1 MTTFDISTD
10 QLAYASA
17 NDMLFGHAKKP
28 VTVGHDVVIG
38 GGHVLPEVNFTLPP
52 MLITDET
59 LEQVRVEFRDMVT
72 HILDR
77 AVALQQETLL
87 LEIEQLF
94 ELTQNPT
101 WGAQVTAD
109 VREIIEDY
117 AANHG
122 VRAGLRVTVADIREL
137 ERPPRMRTGE
147 PAALMLEA
155 FAQNAAAG
163 AHILSI
169 ESTGGKEVFDQAV
182 VAGDLAG
189 MALALGVLAPRDMR
203 HLWGEISAIAE
214 RHGVV
219 PGGDTACGFGNTAM
233 QLAHQNLIPAVLA
246 AVIRLMTGP
255 RSLAAVEAG
264 ARGPLKDCG
273 YENPIIK
280 AITGVPISME
290 GKSAAC
296 AHFSPLGNIA
306 AAVADLWSN
315 ESVQNVRLLSGNAPE
330 VFGEILIY
338 DTRLMNEALAQ
349 ERGPWLRDMFIATD
363 RNRDPQAVVMDPN
376 VMYAAAERLV
386 ATQGTDLER
395 VIALGQLAV
404 DTLAEELDQGRL
416 TISSRDARWLDRVR
430 NSLDALPTD
439 EAALL
444 EETAP
449 LYGELFLRSEYGM

>member
-349 ERGPWLRDMFIATD
+349 ERGPWLRDMLIATD

-416 TISSRDARWLDRVR
+416 TISSRDARWLDRIGA
-430 NSLDALPTD
+430 SLDAIPRD

-449 LYGELFLRSEYGM
+449 LYGELFERSEYGM

>member
-1 MTTFDISTD
+1 MTSTQTRTD

-17 NDMLFGHAKKP
+17 NDMLFGHAQQP

-38 GGHVLPEVNFTLPP
+38 GGRVLPEVNFTLPP
-52 MLITDET
+52 MLITAET
-59 LEQVRVEFRDMVT
+59 LEQVRAEFRDMVT

-94 ELTQNPT
+94 ELTQNPA

-109 VREIIEDY
+109 VREIIETY
-117 AANHG
+117 AANRG
-122 VRAGLRVTVADIREL
+122 VRAGLRVTVADIREM

-147 PAALMLEA
+147 PGALMLEA

-203 HLWGEISAIAE
+203 YLWGEISTIAD

-273 YENPIIK
+273 YENPMIK

-306 AAVADLWSN
+306 AAVCDLWSN

-349 ERGPWLRDMFIATD
+349 GRGPWLRDMLVATD
-363 RNRDPQAVVMDPN
+363 RNLDPQAVVMDPA

-386 ATQGTDLER
+386 TTQGSDLAR

-404 DTLAEELDQGRL
+404 DTLADELDQGRL
-416 TISSRDARWLDRVR
+416 AISARDARWLDRIR
-430 NSLDALPTD
+430 AALDGLPSD
-439 EAALL
+439 EALLL

-449 LYGELFLRSEYGM
+449 LYGELFQSGEYGM